1 MRMLELGPAFCVGIS
16 ETLVGYP
23 FMTAKVRIQNGQP
36 WRNLK
41 FHEYYRG
48 VKYPA
53 CSSLAFNMVVFPM
66 HEYMYEKTGN
76 HAFAGTVAGIA
87 VTPQAFVIDTLTIT
101 RQTNQT
107 ITRQLFQKP
116 RGVYTTLAREMIA
129 LACYFDMYHRL
140 RDTTGTFVAGGAA
153 GLFNWTMTYPIDV
166 IRTRQV
172 AQRISAL
179 EALEAKHL
187 WKGFR
192 IAAMRATVVNAMSF
206 TVYEQTKKI
215 F

>member
-1 MRMLELGPAFCVGIS
+1 MPDFFPAFCVGLS

-23 FMTAKVRIQNGQP
+23 FMTAKVRIQNGQS

-48 VKYPA
+48 VKYPL
-53 CSSLAFNMVVFPM
+53 CSSLAFNLVVFPT
-66 HEYMYEKTGN
+66 HAFVFEKTGN
-76 HAFAGTVAGIA
+76 HALAGAVAGVA

-101 RQTNQT
+101 RQTNQPVS
-107 ITRQLFQKP
+107 RGLFHRP
-116 RGVYTTLAREMIA
+116 RGFVTTLSREMIA
-129 LACYFDMYHRL
+129 LACYFDMYYRL
-140 RDTTGTFVAGGAA
+140 RETTGTFVAGGAA

-172 AQRISAL
+172 AQRISAW
-179 EALEAKHL
+179 EALQGGQM

-192 IAAMRATVVNAMSF
+192 IAAARAIVVNAMSF
-206 TVYEQTKKI
+206 TVYENTKKI